1 MMMAK
6 GRGNSQQDRDPE
18 GRGDDHGHRHG
29 DGNGHEGEPAPDRV
43 LLDDEELAAQFEA
56 LVAAAQAKGFS
67 QQELGFGLLSAT
79 VESLLDNGE
88 AECCVMQLLMDFMA
102 SYYED
107 WHNDMSDDAES
118 FAGEDPEN
126 N

>member
-1 MMMAK
+1 MAK
-6 GRGNSQQDRDPE
+6 GKGNSQHDHDHE
-18 GRGDDHGHRHG
+18 HHGDDHGHHHG
-29 DGNGHEGEPAPDRV
+29 DGNGHEGESAPERV
-43 LLDDEELAAQFEA
+43 LLDDEELAAQFDA

-79 VESLLDNGE
+79 VETLLENGE

-107 WHNDMSDDAES
+107 WHDDMSDETES
-118 FAGEDPEN
+118 FADDEPESN
-126 N
+126 